1 MKAPRPTNDSERVR
15 ALARYSVL
23 DTPPEPG
30 FDRITRLCASL
41 FDVRIALVNLV
52 GEHRQ
57 WSKSCVGIDVESVTH
72 ALRSLGASI
81 TTIAVSPGV

>member
-15 ALARYSVL
+15 ALARYRVL

-52 GEHRQ
+52 PLQYMSLVPGAL
-57 WSKSCVGIDVESVTH
+57 WMVGAGISFV
-72 ALRSLGASI
+72 RSDR
-81 TTIAVSPGV
+81 